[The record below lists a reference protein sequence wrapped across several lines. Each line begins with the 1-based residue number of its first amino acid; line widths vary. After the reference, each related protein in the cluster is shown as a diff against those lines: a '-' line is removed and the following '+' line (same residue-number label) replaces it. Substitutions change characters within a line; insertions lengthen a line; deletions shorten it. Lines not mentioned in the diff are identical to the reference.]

1 MNNVKR
7 NDTVSTFASISTAT
21 ATATT
26 TATTTATMTAVTT
39 QHAIYSANSYSLNK
53 TFIDNTIDQYFE
65 SKLRSIESTVGTD
78 MQEKFKSYTDDIL
91 DNKQKLINDQI
102 SLETELIKE
111 VLEVNNTI
119 FNELL
124 TKSQLINDT
133 WNEIS
138 EDAMT
143 IDKDS
148 ISQMASNLLLNYCM
162 FDSIFGNYS
171 RKLKSLQNFN
181 GTITDFSTQLDA
193 SSTLSLNFL
202 RNSTDWLQL
211 KRNFTANL
219 QNEISILSGGSTEVT
234 SSTSIIKRS
243 LKTNSEENSALSAV
257 KNHVFRKCKRMTIIF
272 TVMYF
277 AFVILLMAIERI
289 LFQLENQQI
298 VTRLTNFEVPSL
310 PTFHKRAGP
319 SLYKREVWTDGN
331 ITTTIEG
338 FINDSVSLL
347 CENFQTEVD
356 EKFITADLSLQT
368 DPNLKVQST
377 DILNLWVNDTNTQ
390 FEKYL
395 NESSQNWQGIDL
407 QVEPLLGSDSIN
419 EFLGQYFLPTYEVT
433 NTNSSFALDIQ
444 KYGIINRGINITNAS
459 SIDMAHRKLQQE
471 VDRVFK
477 KINEGLEIFN
487 SYYER
492 HESCTNNPSQK
503 DKLESDLKREVKKLQ
518 RLREQIKSWQSSPD
532 IKDKDSLL
540 DYRRSVEIAMEKYKA
555 VEKASKEKAYS
566 NISLKKSETLD
577 PQERERR
584 DISEYLSQM
593 IDELERQY
601 DSLQVEIDKLLLLN
615 KKKKTSS
622 TTNDEKKEQYK
633 RFQARYRWHQ
643 QQMEL
648 ALRLLANEELDP
660 QDVKNVQDDINYF
673 VESNQDPDFVEDETI
688 YDGLNLQ
695 SNEAIAHEVAQY
707 FASQNAEDNNTSD
720 ANESLQDI
728 SKLSKKEQRK
738 LEREAKKAAKLAA
751 KNATGAAIPV
761 AGPSST
767 PSPVIPV
774 ADASKETE
782 RSPSSS
788 PIHNATKPE
797 EAVKTSI
804 KSPRSSAD
812 NLLPS
817 LQKSPSSATP
827 ETPTNVHTHI
837 HQTPNGITGA
847 TTLKPATLPAK
858 PAGELKWAVAAS
870 QAVEKDRKVTS
881 ASSTISNTSTKTPTT
896 AAATTTSSNANS
908 RIGSALNTPKFSTSS
923 LSLQPDNTG
932 ASSSAATAAA
942 VLAAG
947 AAAVHQNNQAFY
959 RNMSS
964 SHHPLVSLATNPK
977 SEHEVATTVNQN
989 GPENTTKKVMEQKEE
1004 ESPEERNKLQVPTF
1018 GVFDDDFES
1027 DRDSETEPEEEE
1039 QPSTPKY
1046 LSLEQRE
1053 AKTNEIK
1060 KEFVS
1065 DFETLLLPSGVQ
1077 EFIMSSELY
1086 NSQIES
1092 KITYKRSRDMCEISR
1107 LVEVPQGVNPPSPL
1121 DAFRSTQ
1128 QWDVMRCSL
1137 RDIIIGSERLKED
1150 SSSIYAKILE
1160 NFRTLE
1166 MFSLF
1171 YNYYFAI
1178 TPLEREIAYKIL
1190 NERDWKVSKDGTMWF
1205 LRQGEVKFFNEIC
1218 EVGDYKIFK
1227 LDDWTVIDKI
1237 NFRLDYSF
1245 LQPPVDTASEV
1256 RDMSV
1261 DNNNVN
1267 DQSNVTLEQQKQ
1279 EISHGKQLLKQLKQ
1293 GKISV

>member
-1 MNNVKR
+1 
-7 NDTVSTFASISTAT
+7 
-21 ATATT
+21 
-26 TATTTATMTAVTT
+26 
-39 QHAIYSANSYSLNK
+39 
-53 TFIDNTIDQYFE
+53 
-65 SKLRSIESTVGTD
+65 
-78 MQEKFKSYTDDIL
+78 
-91 DNKQKLINDQI
+91 
-102 SLETELIKE
+102 
-111 VLEVNNTI
+111 
-119 FNELL
+119 
-124 TKSQLINDT
+124 
-133 WNEIS
+133 
-138 EDAMT
+138 
-143 IDKDS
+143 
-148 ISQMASNLLLNYCM
+148 
-162 FDSIFGNYS
+162 
-171 RKLKSLQNFN
+171 
-181 GTITDFSTQLDA
+181 
-193 SSTLSLNFL
+193 
-202 RNSTDWLQL
+202 
-211 KRNFTANL
+211 
-219 QNEISILSGGSTEVT
+219 
-234 SSTSIIKRS
+234 
-243 LKTNSEENSALSAV
+243 
-257 KNHVFRKCKRMTIIF
+257 
-272 TVMYF
+272 
-277 AFVILLMAIERI
+277 
-289 LFQLENQQI
+289 
-298 VTRLTNFEVPSL
+298 
-310 PTFHKRAGP
+310 
-319 SLYKREVWTDGN
+319 
-331 ITTTIEG
+331 
-338 FINDSVSLL
+338 
-347 CENFQTEVD
+347 
-356 EKFITADLSLQT
+356 
-368 DPNLKVQST
+368 
-377 DILNLWVNDTNTQ
+377 
-390 FEKYL
+390 
-395 NESSQNWQGIDL
+395 
-407 QVEPLLGSDSIN
+407 
-419 EFLGQYFLPTYEVT
+419 
-433 NTNSSFALDIQ
+433 
-444 KYGIINRGINITNAS
+444 
-459 SIDMAHRKLQQE
+459 MAHRKLQQE

-584 DISEYLSQM
+584 DTSEYLSQM

-622 TTNDEKKEQYK
+622 TSNDEKKEQFR

-648 ALRLLANEELDP
+648 ALRLLANEELNP

-673 VESNQDPDFVEDETI
+673 VESNQEPDFVEDETI

-751 KNATGAAIPV
+751 KNSTGSAISAP
-761 AGPSST
+761 GPSST
-767 PSPVIPV
+767 PSPAPIP
-774 ADASKETE
+774 DALKETE
-782 RSPSSS
+782 RSLSAS
-788 PIHNATKPE
+788 PIHNVAKTE
-797 EAVKTSI
+797 ETNKASSI
-804 KSPRSSAD
+804 KSPRPSTD
-812 NLLPS
+812 NQLPS

-827 ETPTNVHTHI
+827 ETPTNVHTNL

-858 PAGELKWAVAAS
+858 PVGELKWAVAAS

-908 RIGSALNTPKFSTSS
+908 RIGSALNTPKISTSS

-932 ASSSAATAAA
+932 ASSSSAATAAA

-959 RNMSS
+959 RNMNS
-964 SHHPLVSLATNPK
+964 SHHPLVSLATNIK
-977 SEHEVATTVNQN
+977 SEYEITDTVANQN
-989 GPENTTKKVMEQKEE
+989 GTDNANKNVTEQKEE
-1004 ESPEERNKLQVPTF
+1004 VPAMEVDQLEGPTF

-1027 DRDSETEPEEEE
+1027 DRNLETESEDEG
-1039 QPSTPKY
+1039 QSSNPKY
-1046 LSLEQRE
+1046 LSSEQRD
-1053 AKTNEIK
+1053 AMTNEIK
-1060 KEFVS
+1060 KEFLS

-1086 NSQIES
+1086 NSRIES

-1137 RDIIIGSERLKED
+1137 RDVIIGSERLKED

-1205 LRQGEVKFFNEIC
+1205 LRQGEVKFFNEVC

-1245 LQPPVDTASEV
+1245 LQPTVDTVSEV
-1256 RDMSV
+1256 RDMNV
-1261 DNNNVN
+1261 GNNDVN

-1279 EISHGKQLLKQLKQ
+1279 QISHGKQLLKQLRQ